1 MSIRNSIKLRVC
13 RGSSSSE
20 QESRDLGKVVSC
32 IRTWLS
38 SLNATLLP
46 MAALKIGNCLFCRYF
61 CQRLRLGIDAF
72 LRAQDAT
79 ASFGSFFCIATK
91 FFGGERASEADT
103 MHKAIGGGGGG
114 GDDDAARTDA
124 DMSAE
129 RSAFN
134 SLSAAHA
141 IHPDKQTSEPVHP
154 RNRTERSEDE
164 RSRSRGSV
172 SRCDHGKSTVLTSK

>member
-1 MSIRNSIKLRVC
+1 M
-13 RGSSSSE
+13 
-20 QESRDLGKVVSC
+20 SC

-134 SLSAAHA
+134 SLAAAVAAAATAHA
-141 IHPDKQTSEPVHP
+141 RQQTSEPVHP
-154 RNRTERSEDE
+154 RNRTERSENGRE
-164 RSRSRGSV
+164 
-172 SRCDHGKSTVLTSK
+172 